1 MRVRSLHMKNYKR
14 FSDLKIDLGDHPARI
29 VALVGPNG
37 SGKSSVFDAMLFA
50 DHHSDI
56 GDTGDRTSLY
66 HRMAGVDSPASVEVE
81 FLEGDY
87 YSVRAK
93 KLLENRENTI
103 FSIRSPYRFSDG
115 HAVSAGAPIARNSYG
130 ASDFSALDRKMNENY
145 ARLFRKYR
153 EYMDEKDCRPS
164 EAKSHIMKELNAS
177 IERCLPLAIE
187 SLGDMDA
194 DETEIL
200 FTKKGQRGS
209 IPFCVLSSGEKAI
222 IDLLLDLYIRKDVF
236 EDSVF
241 LIDEP
246 EIYAE
251 PAVQK
256 KLIREICALVG
267 RGSQIWITAKSPSMI
282 KALSSDLKED
292 VQFLFFPAEN
302 EWYDK
307 DYIIMPVKPSREVWK
322 KVFSATIDDIASLVV
337 PKRIIYCDSRK
348 SQERTNAEKGFDAK
362 FYHQIFIEKYPET
375 LFFSSTGGSDAKDS
389 NFLAVTLL
397 QGKHEGTEAIILS
410 ERDPVMDEKQRIEAL
425 EHASEG
431 TRILKRLDIENYLF
445 DKEVLKKY
453 CQAKNFRFDEFAYN
467 DYVTDIINQNVRDR
481 TGFIKNFCGITVSM
495 SPVEF
500 KTQLVD
506 YITED
511 MNVYKELEQVI
522 FEKK

>member
-1 MRVRSLHMKNYKR
+1 MRIRSLHLKNYKR
-14 FSDLKIDLGDHPARI
+14 FINLKIDLGDHPARI
-29 VALVGPNG
+29 VVMVGPNG
-37 SGKSSVFDAMLFA
+37 TGKSSVFDAMLFA
-50 DHHSDI
+50 DNHSDI
-56 GDTGDRTSLY
+56 GDTGGRPSLY
-66 HRMAGVDSPASVEVE
+66 HRMAGVDSPASVEVD

-87 YSVRAK
+87 YTVRAK

-103 FSIRSPYRFSDG
+103 FSVRSPYRYSDG
-115 HAVSAGAPIARNSYG
+115 HASSAGAPIARNAYG

-164 EAKSHIMKELNAS
+164 EAKAHIMKELNAS
-177 IERCLPLAIE
+177 IERCLPLAID
-187 SLGDMDA
+187 SLGDMDS
-194 DETEIL
+194 EESEIL
-200 FTKKGQRGS
+200 FSKKGQRGL

-222 IDLLLDLYIRKDVF
+222 IDLLLDLYIRKDIY

-256 KLIREICALVG
+256 KLIREITGLVG
-267 RGSQIWITAKSPSMI
+267 KGSQVWITAKSPSII
-282 KALSSDLKED
+282 KTLTTDLKED

-302 EWYDK
+302 EWSEKEYV
-307 DYIIMPVKPSREVWK
+307 ITPVKPSREIWK
-322 KVFSATIDDIASLVV
+322 KAFASTIDDIASLVV
-337 PKRIIYCDSRK
+337 PKRIVYCDTRK
-348 SQERTNAEKGFDAK
+348 SQERANAEQGFDAK
-362 FYHQIFIEKYPET
+362 FYHQIFIEKYPDT
-375 LFFSSTGGSDAKDS
+375 LFFSSTGGTDAKDS

-410 ERDPVMDEKQRIEAL
+410 EREPGMDEKMRVEVL
-425 EHASEG
+425 SHSSEG

-453 CQAKNFRFDEFAYN
+453 CQSKNFRFDEFAYN
-467 DYVTDIINQNVRDR
+467 DYVTDIVNQNVRDR

-495 SPVEF
+495 SPAEF
-500 KTQLVD
+500 KSQLID

-511 MNVYKELEQVI
+511 MNVYKELEQVV